1 MGRILALFLALIV
14 LLPPPLAAADATPPA
29 SPPAPPPVPTPASPP
44 AAGYAFTA
52 GAPLLYAYELR
63 QEVSWESAGDKLAFN
78 SALLWTMALLP
89 RTVAGERVEL
99 DATIIRVKADHTG
112 PGSNHHVDSGADAEA
127 AGGDDP
133 LLGHLLA
140 LAGVTLT
147 IVLDPRTGAVAEVRG
162 GDEVAK
168 RIAKRAP
175 SPFGPDQPSPLAA
188 QAATAFSAT
197 ALARQ
202 WGEMLAL
209 PPGGNAVQ
217 VVALGPP
224 LAGTVERRWQG
235 STYTLALPAGTDHLA
250 GRLLADPVAVNA
262 TLTALEGKG
271 QVACA
276 QGVPGESTGQMS
288 FTLTLDALTQPV
300 AQRHRLQWRLW
311 QITAR

>member
-1 MGRILALFLALIV
+1 VGRLIAFALAILA
-14 LLPPPLAAADATPPA
+14 LLPPPSAAADATPPPP
-29 SPPAPPPVPTPASPP
+29 PPAPPPAP
-44 AAGYAFTA
+44 AAKPVTGYSFTV
-52 GAPLLYAYELR
+52 GTPLLYAYELR

-78 SALLWTMALLP
+78 TTLLWTMALLP
-89 RTVAGERVEL
+89 KKVESERVEL

-112 PGSNHHVDSGADAEA
+112 PGSNHHVDSGATAEV

-147 IVLDPRTGAVAEVRG
+147 VVLDPRTGAVAEVRG

-188 QAATAFSAT
+188 QAAATFSSA

-202 WGEMLAL
+202 WSEMLAR
-209 PPGGNAVQ
+209 PPGTDAVQ
-217 VVALGPP
+217 AVALGPP

-250 GRLLADPVAVNA
+250 GRLLTDPVSVNA
-262 TLTALEGKG
+262 TLTALAGKG
-271 QVACA
+271 QVTCA
-276 QGVPGESTGQMS
+276 QGVPGESTGELR

-300 AQRHRLQWRLW
+300 AQRHHLQWRLW
-311 QITAR
+311 QITPH